1 MTYTCETVSNDSGV
15 FGVGTSR
22 TFAGLL
28 IRSTS
33 PFVTMQMTKLKFP
46 LAADGTASGTM
57 QAVVLNSGGTV
68 LATSTTTLNAASI
81 TGYPT
86 FTDYEFEFSSAIEL
100 NFNYYIGVILTG
112 SSADVYPKV
121 CSPSELSTQYAAH
134 GTGTAPYT
142 MTNETTKNTQVCVDA
157 TAVAT
162 ASPRLPPAPIV
173 VHF

>member
-33 PFVTMQMTKLKFP
+33 PFVGLEMTKLKFP

-81 TGYPT
+81 SGYPT

-112 SSADVYPKV
+112 SSADVYPKI
-121 CSPSELSTQYAAH
+121 CSPSELSTQYAAQ
-134 GTGTAPYT
+134 GTGSAPYS
-142 MTNETTKNTQVCVDA
+142 MTDITTKNTQVCVDA
-157 TAVAT
+157 AAVSSST
-162 ASPRLPPAPIV
+162 LLFPPPVAWI
-173 VHF
+173 